1 MIISYVLRI
10 MLDPVKTS
18 VSQIVFAL
26 TELRAASHQTV
37 YSRWRAWPNLAFF
50 QTKFLSI

>member
-10 MLDPVKTS
+10 MLDRVKTS

-26 TELRAASHQTV
+26 TEHRVPDCVLKVES
-37 YSRWRAWPNLAFF
+37 LA
-50 QTKFLSI
+50 

>member
-10 MLDPVKTS
+10 MLDRVKTS

-26 TELRAASHQTV
+26 TEHRAASHQTV
-37 YSRWRAWPNLAFF
+37 YSRWTAWPNLVFF
-50 QTKFLSI
+50 QTKFLST